1 MSSFNV
7 EIADAR
13 FFRLVFAVLV
23 FAAISS
29 MSGTVLAL
37 LMGPSF
43 PSWTPATGIQSS
55 GDLSGVGDLY
65 GR

>member
-37 LMGPSF
+37 LMGPGF
-43 PSWTPATGIQSS
+43 PS
-55 GDLSGVGDLY
+55 
-65 GR
+65 